1 MRAVIQRVS
10 EASVRVGERLVGRIG
25 SGLLVLLG
33 IAAADGAAD
42 ADWMLD
48 KVLAL
53 RIFENDAGRF
63 DLSVTDVG
71 GALLVVSQ
79 FTLIADTRRGKRPSF
94 SDAARPEAAVPLYA
108 RFVAGA
114 TARGVEVATG
124 EFGAAMDVRL
134 VNRGPVT
141 IVLDSAAR
149 G

>member
-33 IAAADGAAD
+33 IAAADAAAD

-48 KVLAL
+48 KILAL

-63 DLSVTDVG
+63 DLSLTDVG

-94 SDAARPEAAVPLYA
+94 SDAARPEAAVPLYS
-108 RFVAGA
+108 RFVSGA
-114 TARGVEVATG
+114 AARGVEVATG